1 MYGSWE
7 RCRYNKMKLW
17 RYALKNQR
25 ESKNRTALKILTQND
40 CIIVVFFQGNPLY
53 MYQFTFLIYQIWCI
67 FIDGGIYYILCI
79 RLLNNNINHM
89 LQIEK
94 KSDYL
99 ICFEFWKDTFLYFC
113 ILRWSLKEPR
123 RSIFANLSGNLHW
136 SR

>member
-1 MYGSWE
+1 MVISTCLQEY
-7 RCRYNKMKLW
+7 R
-17 RYALKNQR
+17 
-25 ESKNRTALKILTQND
+25 
-40 CIIVVFFQGNPLY
+40 IIVVFFQGNPLY
-53 MYQFTFLIYQIWCI
+53 MYQFTFLIYQICCI

-113 ILRWSLKEPR
+113 ILRWSLKEPDDR
-123 RSIFANLSGNLHW
+123 FSLKLCKYTRVGI
-136 SR
+136 